1 MLNSHLFLFG
11 FLNDYLSL
19 EMGFPPSKS
28 VHPKLEYLK
37 FGFILGFIVMSFSLG
52 LGQGDLFISFYFI
65 LVIIIFIYFY
75 FGFGGVL
82 NSSPS
87 FI

>member
-37 FGFILGFIVMSFSLG
+37 FGFRLGLCCHELFFGAGARGFIHFL
-52 LGQGDLFISFYFI
+52 LFHSYYYLYLFLFW
-65 LVIIIFIYFY
+65 FWW
-75 FGFGGVL
+75 
-82 NSSPS
+82 SP
-87 FI
+87 